1 MGISY
6 QQLKGLVIG
15 VIGFLLMLQFALWF
29 LSHTREVMTLLLI
42 SVILAVALRPTVDRL
57 SRHPAPLLRRPMRR
71 ALAVLVLYLGI
82 ALVLVT
88 LGLLVIPQLVTE
100 AEKLIANAPR
110 YMESVDQWL
119 VGIQSYPFL
128 AGVDLSRMSSQLG
141 TEILGNL
148 PQAVNVLFVAISTLS
163 SLLSIGVILVLT
175 FFLIMEADP
184 IYNHFTSLLPPAHRG
199 HVRQMTARMGIKIEG
214 WLKGTILLSLSIGIP
229 TGLFMW
235 IIGMPFP
242 LLLGVL
248 AGFFEFV
255 PLIGAY
261 LGAAP
266 AILLALFQPTWM
278 LLAVALFFVVLQMA
292 ENNILAPM
300 IMGGQVELHPLLI
313 ILGLLVGA
321 SLMGIMGALLAVP
334 VVAVLQVLWTDL
346 VVPSIK
352 ARYTD

>member
-1 MGISY
+1 
-6 QQLKGLVIG
+6 
-15 VIGFLLMLQFALWF
+15 
-29 LSHTREVMTLLLI
+29 
-42 SVILAVALRPTVDRL
+42 
-57 SRHPAPLLRRPMRR
+57 
-71 ALAVLVLYLGI
+71 
-82 ALVLVT
+82 
-88 LGLLVIPQLVTE
+88 
-100 AEKLIANAPR
+100 
-110 YMESVDQWL
+110 
-119 VGIQSYPFL
+119 
-128 AGVDLSRMSSQLG
+128 MSSQLT

-199 HVRQMTARMGIKIEG
+199 HVRQMTARMGTKIEG
-214 WLKGTILLSLSIGIP
+214 WLKGTIMLSLSIGVP

-235 IIGMPFP
+235 TIGMPFP

-248 AGFFEFV
+248 AGLLRV
-255 PLIGAY
+255 RPPGWGLPGGGA
-261 LGAAP
+261 GH
-266 AILLALFQPTWM
+266 LLALFQPTWM
-278 LLAVALFFVVLQMA
+278 LVAVAVFFVVLQMA

-321 SLMGIMGALLAVP
+321 SLMGILGALLAVP

-346 VVPSIK
+346 VVPGIK